1 MLPDIILITL
11 KKLKPNTLQQ
21 ANNLQ
26 EAIYALITYIVKS
39 IENKNAIR
47 LNNVSINLNTIVNID
62 SELVN
67 IKFNDSHYLE
77 LSEIKYTLERYLE
90 DRLYRHFIMSHKN
103 SQIVFNIHFSVI
115 NKSTLLVSY
124 ELFGD

>member
-67 IKFNDSHYLE
+67 IKFNDSQYLE